1 MVKHLIKIDFRQI
14 KIYFCEL
21 RKKKRG
27 VQCCNTGGLCNQQ
40 SLQYLHGLL
49 DRLPYIHIYIYKEY
63 TFISYGGTGG
73 NEDQLTMF
81 INKLGIIL
89 LTIVALSCLL
99 VTKVPPKSMSAHLR
113 APNDVVNP

>member
-40 SLQYLHGLL
+40 SLQYLQ
-49 DRLPYIHIYIYKEY
+49 DFEIDFHIYIYIYIEY